1 MLPKAGWRPLLL
13 TPALSEGDVGRSVAQ
28 SFSAAALEGE
38 TLSHKQKQNG
48 ALFLKSHREC
58 PITSEAIVHMAELGK
73 KGWGPDLPT
82 EVNLHNQFFF
92 RSALP
97 TSSPWPRPQ
106 GSEENESGY
115 RNTSPWERI
124 CK

>member
-1 MLPKAGWRPLLL
+1 MV
-13 TPALSEGDVGRSVAQ
+13 ALAADPSTFRRGRGKVRSSK
-28 SFSAAALEGE
+28 SFSAVLEGGLGYSE

-106 GSEENESGY
+106 GAEENESGY
-115 RNTSPWERI
+115 RNPSPWERI